1 MSQNLLEEYIQT
13 GNVSELRTLLTQQP
27 ELAIQKT
34 SHLVSPLMLSCY
46 YKKHEISN
54 LLLNY
59 IPEINLFEAAATGKS
74 DVIANI
80 IFNEPGCI
88 DTYSEDGFT
97 ALGLA
102 SYFGQEEVT
111 RYLLLK
117 GAEVN
122 IPSNN
127 GFNVY
132 PLHSAVASGHNMVA
146 KMLLEA
152 GAEVNVAQE
161 KGITP
166 LHSAAHNGNIELLIV
181 LLEAGA
187 DVKAKTEEGKI
198 PADMAAEQ
206 GYTDIAKILIA
217 D

>member
-13 GNVSELRTLLTQQP
+13 GNTSELNMLLIQKP
-27 ELAIQKT
+27 ELALQKT
-34 SHLVSPLMLSCY
+34 SHRVSPLMLSCY
-46 YKKHEISN
+46 YKKPEISS

-59 IPEINLFEAAATGKS
+59 IPEINLPEAAAVGKFDVVAHLLFREPEHINNYS
-74 DVIANI
+74 D
-80 IFNEPGCI
+80 
-88 DTYSEDGFT
+88 DGFT

-102 SYFGQEEVT
+102 SYFGHEDVT

-122 IPSNN
+122 LPSKN
-127 GFNVY
+127 GFHIY
-132 PLHSAVASGHNMVA
+132 PLHSAVAANHNMVA

-152 GAEVNVAQE
+152 GADVNVTQD

-166 LHSAAHNGNIELLIV
+166 LHSAAYNGNIELLIV

-187 DVKAKTEEGKI
+187 KVKAKTEDGRT

-206 GYTDIAKILIA
+206 GHDDIAKILT